1 MPPKA
6 AETSMKKFIIHG
18 GDSMIEIKFPN
29 KEEIFQALQSEDP
42 TDRELW
48 IFKQFGGGSQ

>member
-1 MPPKA
+1 
-6 AETSMKKFIIHG
+6 MKKFIIHG

>member
-6 AETSMKKFIIHG
+6 AETSTKKFIIRG
-18 GDSMIEIKFPN
+18 GDTMVELKFPN
-29 KEEIFQALQSEDP
+29 KIEITEALQAEEP

-48 IFKQFGGGSQ
+48 ILRGFE

>member
-6 AETSMKKFIIHG
+6 ANRPRKNSILRG
-18 GDSMIEIKFPN
+18 GDPMVEIQFPN
-29 KEEIFQALQSEDP
+29 KQEIIQALQTEEP

-48 IFKQFGGGSQ
+48 ILKHFGGDQ